1 MTTIDEEIENLMV
14 NREGGYVNDP
24 SDRGGETNHGIAI
37 AVARNNGYKDK
48 MIDLTIDE
56 AKRIYRCVYWHRPGF
71 DLINMRSNSIA
82 LKLFDVGVLC
92 GTRFASITL
101 QRILNVMNNGGKLYD
116 DIVDD
121 GLVGN
126 QTAQAL
132 KFYLTVRGAD
142 GVTEMLKCINTLQG
156 ARFFDLAER
165 DEKQE
170 RFFYGWIKNRLD

>member
-1 MTTIDEEIENLMV
+1 MTTIEEEIETLMTD
-14 NREGGYVNDP
+14 REGGYVNDP
-24 SDRGGETNHGIAI
+24 SDRGGETNHGITV
-37 AVARNNGYKDK
+37 AVARNNGYSGE
-48 MIDLTIDE
+48 MIDLTSE
-56 AKRIYRCVYWHRPGF
+56 QAKHIYKRVYWHRPGF
-71 DLINMRSNSIA
+71 DLINLRSNTIA
-82 LKLFDVGVLC
+82 IKLFDVGVLC

-101 QRILNVMNNGGKLYD
+101 QRILNVMNNGGKLYV

-121 GLVGN
+121 GLIGN

-132 KFYLTVRGAD
+132 THYLKVRGDD
-142 GVTEMLKCINTLQG
+142 GVIEMLKCINTLQG